1 MEKDVVKLGVVGL
14 KRGAYVAWTL
24 IGDENVVIRAIA
36 DSDPD
41 TLKAC
46 KEDYEKNGV
55 KDLLCF
61 DSIEELLRS
70 DIDAVY
76 IATDKPLH
84 TRHIVMALEAG
95 KHVLSEIP
103 VIETREEV
111 KILYNA
117 VKAHPE
123 LKYMAGENC
132 FYWEFIK
139 AWKKMREDGK
149 FGDIL
154 YAESEYLHASHPDEI
169 KPYAPENHWRR
180 FNPAITYLTHNLGPL
195 LYVMDDY
202 PISVS
207 CMTPTSAKYNQYSEC
222 DENGIAIF
230 KTAKG
235 AVIRIFI
242 GFGMYVGYDHNFAL
256 YGTRGMVLTDKTKPL
271 EEATS
276 FAKMYEVP
284 NTFEKSFE
292 IPVKLSDS
300 GDVYGHGGVDAKM
313 IRDFIRCIIE
323 DTDPPI
329 DVDMGI
335 RISLPG
341 IIANESAKRGGELME
356 IPTIDDLL
364 K

>member
-1 MEKDVVKLGVVGL
+1 VEKNVVNLGVVGL

-61 DSIEELLRS
+61 DNIEELLKS

-84 TRHIVMALEAG
+84 TKHTIMALEAG

-103 VIETREEV
+103 SIETIEEA
-111 KILYNA
+111 KILRDA
-117 VKAHPE
+117 VKSHPE

-132 FYWEFIK
+132 FYWAFIE

-154 YAESEYLHASHPDEI
+154 YAESEYLHATHPDEI
-169 KPYAPENHWRR
+169 KPFIPDNHWRKY
-180 FNPAITYLTHNLGPL
+180 NPAITYLTHNLGPL
-195 LYVMDDY
+195 LYIMDDY
-202 PISVS
+202 CVSVS
-207 CMTPTSAKYNQYSEC
+207 CMVPDSARYNQYSENS
-222 DENGIAIF
+222 ENGIAIF

-256 YGTRGMVLTDKTKPL
+256 YGTRGSILTDKTKPL

-276 FAKMYEVP
+276 YAKLYDVP
-284 NTFEKSFE
+284 DTFEKSFE
-292 IPVKLSDS
+292 IPIKLSTT

-313 IRDFIRCIIE
+313 IRDFIRCIID
-323 DTDPPI
+323 DTEPPI

-341 IIANESAKRGGELME
+341 IIANESALRGGELLE
-356 IPTIDDLL
+356 IPKLFD
-364 K
+364 